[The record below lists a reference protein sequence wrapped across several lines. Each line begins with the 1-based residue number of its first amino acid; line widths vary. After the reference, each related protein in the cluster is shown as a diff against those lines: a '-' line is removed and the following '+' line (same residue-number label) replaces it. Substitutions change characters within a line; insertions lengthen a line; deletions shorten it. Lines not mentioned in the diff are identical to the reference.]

1 MIKGSK
7 RPALS
12 WTAESEAR
20 RRRRKKHAVKLSV
33 REIQEQRVSVLLRD
47 WRL

>member
-1 MIKGSK
+1 MIKGAK
-7 RPALS
+7 RPAAA
-12 WTAESEAR
+12 WTAESEKR

-47 WRL
+47 WRV